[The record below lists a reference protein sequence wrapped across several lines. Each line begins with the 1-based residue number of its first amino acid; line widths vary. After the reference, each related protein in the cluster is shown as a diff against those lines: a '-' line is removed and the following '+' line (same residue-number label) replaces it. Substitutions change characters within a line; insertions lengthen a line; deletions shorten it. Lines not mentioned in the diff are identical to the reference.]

1 MTHSPSAWA
10 GAWVGASIRHAGGV
24 ILAVLALTLLL
35 GGYAATHLGVNMDN
49 ESTLLAE
56 YLPVQKRARAFQKRF
71 PVLNDALLVVVDAPT
86 AEAARAASRTLSEA
100 LEARPDVASDVFDVA
115 SEPFFERHALLY
127 RSVDELE
134 RFSDQMVQLQPV
146 LAELAASPDLTTF
159 TSLLARLVGPDGAQR
174 SEEVAP
180 LLDSF
185 GDATVAVYSERP
197 LSVSWAE
204 LIQRDSEFQESPRS
218 TLVVAPV
225 LDFEALLPAGRP
237 ISEIRSLAAERG
249 LTPEAGYRVRITGYP
264 ALNDEEMRGL
274 VFDVGIAGLF
284 SFAVVLVVLGFAFRS
299 WQMVVAAATSL
310 VVGLVWCAAFG
321 AAAVGR
327 LNVVSIAF
335 AVLVIGLGV
344 DFAIHLGMQYT
355 ARLREG
361 LAHEAAMVESAR
373 RVGPVLVLCALTTS
387 IGFFSFV
394 PTDYKGVAELG
405 LIAGAGMFI
414 ILALTLTLFPALLTR
429 GLSLRGVVVRAPM
442 ALDPAGIFSH
452 PVAVLLVAAGL
463 AAVAVPFALDVRF
476 DSNVVRMRNPDTES
490 VKTWEELLASG
501 TGTPWYAD
509 VVVANE
515 AEARALA
522 PRLEALPEVAS
533 TTTILD
539 YVPTEQDDKLDI
551 LADLELV
558 FDLPSGTRSAVAEPV
573 SEQLAAL
580 RQLHAALDPDVLVR
594 AGPSLAPSARALRQR
609 LGDYLER
616 IEREEDPTE
625 VLAVL
630 EESLLGR
637 FPAQLDRLLNTF
649 TAGPVTQ
656 ADLPSRLQKRM
667 VAADGGLRMQ
677 VFPSGDLYQEREL
690 TGFVDAVA
698 GIAPEV
704 TGLPAILVE
713 FGRATARSLAEAL
726 ALALGSILLI
736 LLVLWRRLGDSLLAI
751 APLALAGLWT
761 VGALG
766 ALGLPFNFVN
776 VVALPLLLG
785 IGIDSGIHLVQRAR
799 DPRPMEAGLAATT
812 TGRAVFFSAVTTLTS
827 FGSLAM
833 ASHLGVA
840 SMGLLLIVGM
850 SFTLV
855 ANLVVLPA
863 WLAWRSG
870 AAGGKS
876 DVEVSGALRP

>member
-10 GAWVGASIRHAGGV
+10 VAWVGASIRHAGGV
-24 ILAVLALTLLL
+24 ILAVFVSTLAL

-56 YLPVQKRARAFQKRF
+56 YLPVQRRARAFQKRF

-86 AEAARAASRTLSEA
+86 AEAARTASRRLSEA

-134 RFSDQMVQLQPV
+134 RFSDQMIQLQPV
-146 LAELAASPDLTTF
+146 LAELAASPDLATF
-159 TSLLARLVGPDGAQR
+159 TDLLARLVGPDGAQR
-174 SEEVAP
+174 SEEIAP
-180 LLDSF
+180 LLDRF

-204 LIQRDSEFQESPRS
+204 LIQRDSEFQESPRR

-237 ISEIRSLAAERG
+237 ITEIRTLAAEIG
-249 LTPEAGYRVRITGYP
+249 LTPEVGYRVRITGYP

-274 VFDVGIAGLF
+274 FFDVGIAGLF
-284 SFAVVLVVLGFAFRS
+284 SFAVVLFVLGLAFRS
-299 WQMVVAAATSL
+299 WRMVIAAATSL
-310 VVGLVWCAAFG
+310 VVGLVWCAAFA

-327 LNVVSIAF
+327 LNVASIAF

-361 LAHEAAMVESAR
+361 LAHEDAMVESAR

-387 IGFFSFV
+387 VGFFSFV

-414 ILALTLTLFPALLTR
+414 ILALTLTLFPALMTR
-429 GLSLRGVVVRAPM
+429 GLSLDGASVPAPLVPDPGGLFSRPGVV
-442 ALDPAGIFSH
+442 
-452 PVAVLLVAAGL
+452 LVAA
-463 AAVAVPFALDVRF
+463 AAFAVVAVPFALDVRF

-509 VVVANE
+509 VVVTDE

-522 PRLEALPEVAS
+522 PRLEALPEVES

-558 FDLPSGTRSAVAEPV
+558 FDLPGGIRTATPV
-573 SEQLAAL
+573 STAEQVAAL
-580 RQLHAALDPDVLVR
+580 HQLHAALDPEVLGRV
-594 AGPSLAPSARALRQR
+594 GPSLEPSARALRQR

-616 IEREEDPTE
+616 IEGEEDPSE
-625 VLAVL
+625 VLAIL

-637 FPAQLDRLLNTF
+637 FPAQLDRLLNAF
-649 TAGPVTQ
+649 TAGTVTRE
-656 ADLPSRLQKRM
+656 DLPARLQKRM
-667 VAADGGLRMQ
+667 VAPDGALRMQ
-677 VFPSGDLYQEREL
+677 VFPSGDLDQEREL

-698 GIAPEV
+698 GVAPEV

-713 FGRATARSLAEAL
+713 FGRETARSLAEAL
-726 ALALGSILLI
+726 ALAVGSILLI
-736 LLVLWRRLGDSLLAI
+736 LLLLWRRPGDSLLAL
-751 APLALAGLWT
+751 APLGLAGLWT

-766 ALGLPFNFVN
+766 GLGLPFNFVN

-799 DPRPMEAGLAATT
+799 DPRPMERGLAATT
-812 TGRAVFFSAVTTLTS
+812 TGRAVFFSAATTLTS
-827 FGSLAM
+827 FGSLAL
-833 ASHLGVA
+833 ASHRGVA

-850 SFTLV
+850 SFTLL

-863 WLAWRSG
+863 WLAWR
-870 AAGGKS
+870 AAAAAGKS

>member
-299 WQMVVAAATSL
+299 WQMVVAAAASL

-429 GLSLRGVVVRAPM
+429 GLSLRGAVVRAPM
-442 ALDPAGIFSH
+442 ALDPAGLFSH

-863 WLAWRSG
+863 WLAWRSA